1 MLGIVQFID
10 PRVRNPRPRL
20 DCKKTVAMRI
30 KATYKAYSTARI
42 KALITANYDWDI
54 WANVCALGESHTAEH
69 LR

>member
-1 MLGIVQFID
+1 
-10 PRVRNPRPRL
+10 
-20 DCKKTVAMRI
+20 MRI
-30 KATYKAYSTARI
+30 KPTYKAYSTARI